1 MSSLIIIPYR
11 DRKNQLQEFLNEVVP
26 LFEKHLSRFKVV
38 IVEQG
43 DDKPFNRGALM
54 NIAFKEYGNKFEY
67 IITND
72 VDTFPTEE
80 TVKNT
85 YTQKGDVVRI
95 FCAHRWSCGGIC
107 KIKSNVF
114 SMVNGFPSDIWGWGV
129 EDRSLFFRFNTFGIN
144 CGPLLRP
151 SLKILDNAIENNEE
165 DTSKFLINHNRRQ
178 YENYLYSKVNIKKRK
193 QIYQKSGINTL
204 HYKIIE
210 KKNIKKNVELI
221 KIIF

>member
-11 DRKNQLQEFLNEVVP
+11 DRKNQLQEFLEKVVP

-43 DDKPFNRGALM
+43 DKKPFNRGALL
-54 NIAFKEYGNKFEY
+54 NIAFKESMNKFEY
-67 IITND
+67 IITHD
-72 VDTFPTEE
+72 VDILPTEE

-85 YTQKGDVVRI
+85 YSLDGDVIRI

-107 KIKSNVF
+107 KIRSNIF

-129 EDRSLFFRFNTFGIN
+129 EDRSLFFRLTTFGIS
-144 CGPLLRP
+144 CGPILNP
-151 SLKILDNAIENNEE
+151 SLTVLDNPKKENIEGI
-165 DTSKFLINHNRRQ
+165 SKLSINQDRRQ

-204 HYKIIE
+204 HYKIVE
-210 KKNIKKNVELI
+210 KKNIKQNVELI